1 MASLH
6 ETSSPPRR
14 HHTRFAPQAPDDA
27 ATKSQDY
34 LSLEN
39 NFALLSLRDL
49 LAAREHFHL
58 HLMHKQN
65 VVATAVGRYRI
76 RKGDPWPNGG
86 KPNGTSPRSAERRP
100 VRTLTNSEVR
110 PYSWPAILVFVAR
123 WVDSDDFAHP
133 EDAVP
138 PAVYMPNG
146 QKVPVCVI
154 QVEKD
159 DVRREGDARY
169 NYPASVMGGGYPV
182 ICDVQGQEHIASI
195 ACLVTDGNKT
205 YALTNRHVA
214 GAPGT
219 RIDAIVGRNR
229 LAIGTSAASQL
240 TRKFFTELY
249 PGWPG
254 KDVYVDLDIGLIEVD
269 DVNQWTTQVY
279 GVGEIG
285 QLADL
290 DVSNISLKLIG
301 CPVRAHGAASGD
313 MRGEICA
320 LFYRYKSVGGFEYV
334 ADVLIGPARD
344 RPVGTH
350 PGDSG
355 TLWLTGIEGDKL
367 GPQPIALQW
376 GGQVFLDG
384 AERRSSYAL
393 ATFLSTVCNQL
404 DVTLLRD
411 WNTGLPD
418 YWGAVGH
425 YSIATK
431 ACDMIRNP
439 KLRRLMAANL
449 ERISYQVE
457 DINKKQT
464 AGLSKRTFVP
474 LADVPDMVWKVGPHK
489 RGGMTSPEHANH
501 FADMDRE
508 LDPKLPQGA
517 TLLAICD
524 GKPGN
529 VDVDLWRQ
537 YYTAVQR
544 QFPKEHESR
553 GLLPFRVWQI
563 YDAMVSFLRAGRADE
578 FVCAAGILSHYVG
591 DSCQPLHISYMFN
604 GDPDH
609 TVDGVMRDPRTGEKQ
624 RGQVPLGLGVHSAYE
639 DQMIDRHVPEMMKG
653 VDAILARARRPALV
667 SSGHGAAVAVV
678 NLMQQTFSAIPPKDI
693 VAEFVKVQDQK
704 PAQRADAMWRSLG
717 DDTVKVMADGCIC
730 LAQLWDSAWEEGGGD
745 HTIRDFNSIDETRLE
760 RLYQDTGFLPSHTI
774 DTIGPVLRGSPSS
787 PAKTPPRKA
796 AATKR
801 KAKRTHR
808 IAASPRH
815 RRSSVH
821 VHA

>member
-1 MASLH
+1 MASLYD
-6 ETSSPPRR
+6 TSSPQDR
-14 HHTRFAPQAPDDA
+14 HHVRLA
-27 ATKSQDY
+27 ARPPNGAAMNSQDY

-39 NFALLSLRDL
+39 NFTLLSLRDL

-76 RKGDPWPNGG
+76 RKSDPQLVCS
-86 KPNGTSPRSAERRP
+86 KPNGNPARSAERRS

-110 PYSWPAILVFVAR
+110 PNSWPAILVFVER
-123 WVDSDDFAHP
+123 WVDPDDFAYP

-138 PAVYMPNG
+138 SAVYMPNG
-146 QKVPVCVI
+146 QKVPLCVI

-229 LAIGTSAASQL
+229 VSIGTSATSQL

-254 KDVYVDLDIGLIEVD
+254 KDVYVDLDVGLIEVD

-313 MRGEICA
+313 MRGELCA

-344 RPVGTH
+344 CPVGTH

-355 TLWLTGIEGDKL
+355 ALWLMAGDKL

-393 ATFLSTVCNQL
+393 ATFLSTICNQL

-431 ACDMIRNP
+431 ACGIIRNP
-439 KLRRLMAANL
+439 KLRRLMTANL
-449 ERISYQVE
+449 EQISYQVE
-457 DINKKQT
+457 DIDKKRM
-464 AGLSKRTFVP
+464 AGLSKQTFVP
-474 LADVPDMVWKVGPHK
+474 LADVPDMVWKVGLHK
-489 RGGMTSPEHANH
+489 RGGMASPEHANH

-517 TLLAICD
+517 TLLEICD

-529 VDVDLWRQ
+529 VDVNLWRQ
-537 YYTAVQR
+537 YYTAVQQ
-544 QFPKEHESR
+544 QFPNEHESR
-553 GLLPFRVWQI
+553 GLVPFRVWQI
-563 YDAMVSFLRAGRADE
+563 YDAMTSFVREGKPDE

-591 DSCQPLHISYMFN
+591 DSCQPLHISYLFN

-609 TVDGVMRDPRTGEKQ
+609 TVAGVVRDPLTGEKK

-639 DQMIDRHVPEMMKG
+639 DQMIDRHVPEIMKG
-653 VDAILARARRPALV
+653 VDAVLARARQPAPV
-667 SSGHGAAVAVV
+667 SGGHDAAVAVV
-678 NLMQQTFSAIPPKDI
+678 NLMQQTFKTISPKDI
-693 VAEFVKVQDQK
+693 VAEFVRVQDQK
-704 PAQRADAMWRSLG
+704 PAPRADAMWRSLG
-717 DDTVKVMADGCIC
+717 DDTVKVMADGCVC

-745 HTIRDFNSIDETRLE
+745 RTIRDFNPIDETRLE
-760 RLYQDTGFLPSHTI
+760 LLYQNPGFLPSHTI
-774 DTIGPVLRGSPSS
+774 DTIGPLLRGNPSPST
-787 PAKTPPRKA
+787 KTSARVA
-796 AATKR
+796 LEAKR
-801 KAKRTHR
+801 KAKRTR
-808 IAASPRH
+808 RMAASPRH
-815 RRSSVH
+815 RRST
-821 VHA
+821 VHAHA